1 MLHEF
6 HVSIILFI
14 FVSFCIDVMNGY
26 ERDGGMD
33 CWAVEVAL

>member
-6 HVSIILFI
+6 HVSII